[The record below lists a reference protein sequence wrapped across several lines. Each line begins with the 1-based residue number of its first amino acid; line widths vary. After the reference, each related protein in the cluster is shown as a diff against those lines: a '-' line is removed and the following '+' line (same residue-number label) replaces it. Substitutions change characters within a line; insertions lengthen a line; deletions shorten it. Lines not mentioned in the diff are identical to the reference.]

1 MILQKAESFI
11 GILQTKMKLKTSIRE
26 KLLIFGTIVL
36 VTVFYTVAQV
46 LKSDKPADR
55 EFEF

>member
-1 MILQKAESFI
+1 
-11 GILQTKMKLKTSIRE
+11 MKLKTSIRE

-46 LKSDKPADR
+46 LRSDKPADR